1 MEQIG
6 FDSTPV
12 FCDDPMNKRDF
23 FCIGMPFDIA
33 EYVDTRKEYIDVW
46 EKDMY
51 DLIHYFDGK
60 LDDDDIYDNSFLK
73 LYYDHYIMRVRFM
86 NYLNICEYIDKKK
99 LSRFIHMDEKSFTY
113 LIAKCDSNIA
123 VLRKERFQTFDEF
136 VHLHRDTLR
145 GRMFGE
151 DEEYWS

>member
-60 LDDDDIYDNSFLK
+60 LDDEDIYNNTFLK
-73 LYYDHYIMRVRFM
+73 LYYDHTIMRVRFIK
-86 NYLNICEYIDKKK
+86 NLNICECVDKK
-99 LSRFIHMDEKSFTY
+99 SRS
-113 LIAKCDSNIA
+113 
-123 VLRKERFQTFDEF
+123 
-136 VHLHRDTLR
+136 
-145 GRMFGE
+145 
-151 DEEYWS
+151 